1 MGQKE
6 VKDNVVIIGGGL
18 VGCETGLWL
27 AQQGKN
33 VSVVEIAP
41 EILGGPHALP
51 PMNYFMLTDLLK
63 YHKVDIYTNTSVVC
77 SGKDGVTIK
86 NAEGEKVLP
95 ADTIIAS
102 VGYKENDAIYQSLK
116 DMDIPVYNIGDSS
129 KVHNIMYSI
138 WNAYEL
144 ARGI

>member
-1 MGQKE
+1 M
-6 VKDNVVIIGGGL
+6 IGGGL

-27 AQQGKN
+27 AEQGKK

-41 EILGGPHALP
+41 EILGGPHNLP

-63 YHKVDIYTNTSVVC
+63 YHKVDIYTNTSVVR
-77 SGKDGVTIK
+77 SEKGGVVIRDT
-86 NAEGEKVLP
+86 EGEKKIP
-95 ADTIIAS
+95 ADMLIAS
-102 VGYKENDAIYQSLK
+102 VGYQENDAIYNALK

-144 ARGI
+144 ARNI